1 MKFSDFNAECAM
13 YDHSNDFFESN
24 KVASEIEV
32 MSSWLTNQMFM
43 AENAAVLECGV
54 LTLTE
59 GYLTE
64 SASENDLEAITE
76 KFTEKVKSYWEVLKG
91 WIKSLI
97 GRFAKWLMK
106 ISGNGGMLTAEEA
119 KAAGNLNE
127 DQYNALIEEIN
138 KKEQSAGF
146 TLMTKAWNAATN
158 KVSEIKDK
166 IGEAKQLKGD
176 KKAALNKLTSN
187 LTVGNNTLVVKPIG
201 DAKKAVHTK
210 VLVDFLLKANNAVKT
225 RNANELK
232 VLNTLINKAIS
243 GCSKGVEITCN
254 KETLIKMAN
263 ELKETIKEASEA
275 AENNDKEAEAITAEM
290 NKVRS
295 QLAALVASTMNIY
308 KLVNDEA
315 AIVRRAVK
323 SGSSASSAQS
333 GTGSTN

>member
-146 TLMTKAWNAATN
+146 TLMTKAWKSATN
-158 KVSEIKDK
+158 KVSEIKDN
-166 IGEAKQLKGD
+166 IGEAKQ
-176 KKAALNKLTSN
+176 LTSN
-187 LTVGNNTLVVKPIG
+187 LTVGINTLVVKPIG

-263 ELKETIKEASEA
+263 ELEETIKEASEA